1 MKRRRILENS
11 QQRLLEIP
19 QSRGGI
25 EDETNVFSMIST
37 FDLRKSLQVQLFF
50 MAVQY
55 ISATMGV

>member
-1 MKRRRILENS
+1 MRRRRILENS
-11 QQRLLEIP
+11 QQKLLEIP

-37 FDLRKSLQVQLFF
+37 CDLRKSLQVQLFF

>member
-11 QQRLLEIP
+11 QQKLLEIP